1 MSGHGAPHIEV
12 PAKRPRPDD
21 GRSGTSMEKRTP
33 KGWISYGEILTAVIE
48 GRSLGIQD
56 IFHDRGRHQS
66 KAYWE
71 SQASE
76 QGCHLKIRGRK
87 RGNNNVFR
95 TVIVITGPQG
105 CTRPF
110 YKRFREF
117 LGRSLESFRGLA
129 LPDQV
134 YVREQCLEGV
144 TLPNGQVMADP
155 KSAPELAPQTDD
167 EGGDTLEV
175 PADDDQLTHETRSI
189 ARNALLS
196 GAPKGKD
203 LRSREEGNALSYGIA
218 PVPRDRATVAP
229 PDELC
234 CLAEKAWKAL
244 QACPAHALLSLPS
257 FNFRR

>member
-1 MSGHGAPHIEV
+1 MACCIDGALCVCLSCIVASGLLPFSNLRRPSHAGDCLSPHSMSGHGAPHIEV
-12 PAKRPRPDD
+12 PAKRPRADD

-56 IFHDRGRHQS
+56 IFHDRGRQQS

-95 TVIVITGPQG
+95 TVIVVTGPQG

-117 LGRSLESFRGLA
+117 FGRSLE
-129 LPDQV
+129 
-134 YVREQCLEGV
+134 
-144 TLPNGQVMADP
+144 
-155 KSAPELAPQTDD
+155 
-167 EGGDTLEV
+167 
-175 PADDDQLTHETRSI
+175 
-189 ARNALLS
+189 
-196 GAPKGKD
+196 
-203 LRSREEGNALSYGIA
+203 
-218 PVPRDRATVAP
+218 
-229 PDELC
+229 
-234 CLAEKAWKAL
+234 
-244 QACPAHALLSLPS
+244 
-257 FNFRR
+257 